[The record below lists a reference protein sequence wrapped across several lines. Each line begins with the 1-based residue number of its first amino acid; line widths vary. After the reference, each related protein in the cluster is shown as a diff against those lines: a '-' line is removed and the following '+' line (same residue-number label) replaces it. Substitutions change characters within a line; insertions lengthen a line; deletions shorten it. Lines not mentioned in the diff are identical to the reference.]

1 MRRKLSHAQI
11 IALGF
16 LLVILAGTLLL
27 LLPASSK
34 SGESAGFLTAFFTAV
49 SASCVTGLVVV
60 DTGTYWSALGQ
71 VVILVMIQIGGLGF
85 MTISTLFF
93 RLIRRRVSMQE
104 KAVMAESIN
113 SVQIGRIM
121 TLTRLIGTGTLII
134 ELVGAALLALRFVP
148 QLGPGRGL
156 WFALFHS
163 VSAFCNA
170 GFDLLGSVYRPFCSF
185 VPYSADALVA
195 LTLSALIVIGGIGFL
210 VWDDVL
216 RHFRDPRRYMLHTKV
231 TLAFTRI
238 LIIGGA
244 LLFFIFERRGMN
256 ADMPLGKQ
264 LLVSLFSAVTPRTAG
279 FNTVDTAALSPASR
293 LLTMMLMFIGGSS
306 GSTAGGVKT
315 TTAAVLLMSLIAM
328 IRGRRCVY
336 VYGRRIPDD
345 ALKRAACIT
354 SVNLLLALAGA
365 LVILGA
371 QPLAFSDILFEVFSA
386 IGTVGMSTGVT
397 RSLAPLSL
405 CVISLLM
412 FCGRVG
418 SVSFALALLER
429 RAEPPVTYPEEQIT
443 VG

>member
-134 ELVGAALLALRFVP
+134 ELAGAALLALRFVP

-163 VSAFCNA
+163 VSAFCNG
-170 GFDLLGSVYRPFCSF
+170 GFDCWAASTAPLLVSW
-185 VPYSADALVA
+185 PYSADAL
-195 LTLSALIVIGGIGFL
+195 LLS
-210 VWDDVL
+210 
-216 RHFRDPRRYMLHTKV
+216 RSRR
-231 TLAFTRI
+231 
-238 LIIGGA
+238 
-244 LLFFIFERRGMN
+244 
-256 ADMPLGKQ
+256 
-264 LLVSLFSAVTPRTAG
+264 
-279 FNTVDTAALSPASR
+279 
-293 LLTMMLMFIGGSS
+293 
-306 GSTAGGVKT
+306 
-315 TTAAVLLMSLIAM
+315 
-328 IRGRRCVY
+328 
-336 VYGRRIPDD
+336 
-345 ALKRAACIT
+345 
-354 SVNLLLALAGA
+354 
-365 LVILGA
+365 
-371 QPLAFSDILFEVFSA
+371 
-386 IGTVGMSTGVT
+386 
-397 RSLAPLSL
+397 
-405 CVISLLM
+405 
-412 FCGRVG
+412 
-418 SVSFALALLER
+418 
-429 RAEPPVTYPEEQIT
+429 
-443 VG
+443 